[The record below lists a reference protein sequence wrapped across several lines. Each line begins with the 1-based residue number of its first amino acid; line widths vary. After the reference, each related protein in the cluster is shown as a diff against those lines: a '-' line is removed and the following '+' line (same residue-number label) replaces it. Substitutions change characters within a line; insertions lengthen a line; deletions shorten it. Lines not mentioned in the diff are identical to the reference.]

1 MTTSIHAAMSNAPD
15 NATPPART
23 RSDETLAAV
32 RRYFTAA
39 EKAKAR
45 YEASLVTRDA
55 AMQAAMDDGWTSDEV
70 GEAIGTRGVNVRNLL
85 SARRNNR

>member
-1 MTTSIHAAMSNAPD
+1 MTTSIHAAMND
-15 NATPPART
+15 TNDTTPPART

-70 GEAIGTRGVNVRNLL
+70 GAAIGTRGVNVRNLL